1 MSLVYGDL
9 RHQEPKPRLY
19 IGHHDDSKSDPGRQS
34 HDGEGNNPHTLKGG
48 GKTVMLNIHLS
59 RAPTRWQA
67 LRRVLPIGLL
77 ATCSA
82 FAQTQSGAP
91 MPEALKNIKPTASVC
106 LREAAVSPKARA
118 FAKMDEAARPD
129 LSCAIAPAELSRLL
143 KRPDTVLIDVRNA
156 TDYAAFHIEGVL
168 NTTVSELHIK
178 RFLRGK
184 TVVLIGSGK
193 AERELY
199 TACTRLKTHG
209 FRQVKVLHGG
219 MPSWLSFGQAVL
231 GRVPNA
237 AQLARLTPSELW
249 IESRFD
255 ANLLL
260 VARSQEEIQ
269 RQLSSS
275 MLIPDESPA
284 AVQAA
289 IERRRKQPKKAPLAA
304 VVLVTAAGSDNETV
318 QRLRQAIQPIPLLVY
333 TNTAD
338 AYAHQLAQQK
348 AVWAAQAR
356 GPKQPACGL

>member
-1 MSLVYGDL
+1 MVLNIQPSRVLT
-9 RHQEPKPRLY
+9 
-19 IGHHDDSKSDPGRQS
+19 
-34 HDGEGNNPHTLKGG
+34 HDGFP
-48 GKTVMLNIHLS
+48 
-59 RAPTRWQA
+59 APTCWQA

-82 FAQTQSGAP
+82 FAQTQPGIP
-91 MPEALKNIKPTASVC
+91 MPEALKNIKPAAGVC
-106 LREAAVSPKARA
+106 LREAAVSPKARV
-118 FAKMDEAARPD
+118 FAKADEAARPD
-129 LSCAIAPAELSRLL
+129 LSCAIVPAELSRLL